1 MKSIKKLNG
10 IKEFIAQ
17 HKMTLLFISQPN
29 CSVCHALLPQVELL
43 LKKFPNIHSL
53 HIDSEKTPEIIGE
66 YLIFSAPVIIVLVDG
81 KEMIRKARFVP
92 VKELEYDLS
101 KLIEAI

>member
-1 MKSIKKLNG
+1 MKNIEKLNE
-10 IKEFIAQ
+10 IKEIIAK
-17 HKMTLLFISQPN
+17 HKITLLFISQPN

-43 LKKFPNIHSL
+43 LKKFPNIQSL

-66 YLIFSAPVIIVLVDG
+66 YLIFSAPVVIVLVDG

-92 VKELEYDLS
+92 IKELEDDIT
-101 KLIEAI
+101 KLINAI